1 MDDGFKN
8 ITPDD
13 AVEEKDL
20 EKVLTAPA
28 LHSGED
34 PAAVKSTSSETMPLS
49 KARSVA
55 LVATIAAAPF
65 LNVDEPLHELYN
77 QC

>member
-1 MDDGFKN
+1 MDNGFKN
-8 ITPDD
+8 TTPDD
-13 AVEEKDL
+13 AMEEKDL

-28 LHSGED
+28 LYGGED
-34 PAAVKSTSSETMPLS
+34 LVAVKSTSSETMPLS

-65 LNVDEPLHELYN
+65 LNVYEPLLELYN